1 MALPYEFNDVDPIT
15 GIRTLDPAHI
25 IPLVDLGRLLVV
37 LVTRSIELSN
47 TQYSLLLENGGKLLN
62 LGSEWIGAR
71 VQYKKRPLCFSE
83 MLSSDDFEY
92 TDYWGINNDECEYFV
107 NAFAVNDRIY
117 IQSFVFDTAFELEM
131 DFDHLEVRFNQFEEN
146 DKLHVTSNPY
156 FAFHD
161 DVFPVYVKNQVAQRQ
176 FSRHYADRTIIVP
189 ANYFM
194 SLVFFNH
201 ISTVLV
207 QSAGV
212 YSISFTLIMT
222 RKLSSR
228 EKIFN
233 FRFSNGRSLL
243 SVVLLPNRSVQY
255 FSDFLESKTID
266 EKKMSDGETTFLI
279 DVNFQTSSI
288 NLNNAYQNETDAN
301 YDFFENEKK
310 IFFLQMLKSS
320 IPLDWKFYDEKD
332 YDNNLISKTNR

>member
-1 MALPYEFNDVDPIT
+1 MEIHGSEKGSKDFLNFDLQIFRILDRTSSTSSLNTIRTYEEATKGWKKGEIALPYEFDAVDPST
-15 GIRTLDPAHI
+15 SIRQLDPVHI

-71 VQYKKRPLCFSE
+71 VQYKKRPVCFSE
-83 MLSSDDFEY
+83 MLASDDFEY

-161 DVFPVYVKNQVAQRQ
+161 DVFPVFVKNQVAQRQ

-189 ANYFM
+189 ANYFS
-194 SLVFFNH
+194 SLAFFNH

-207 QSAGV
+207 ESAGV
-212 YSISFTLIMT
+212 YSISFTL
-222 RKLSSR
+222 KR
-228 EKIFN
+228 EKKVSSKKKIIEFL
-233 FRFSNGRSLL
+233 FSNGNELL
-243 SVVLLPNRSVQY
+243 SVDLHPNGSVQY
-255 FSDFLESKTID
+255 SSAFLKHKQIDVKNIHDGEIDFLIEI
-266 EKKMSDGETTFLI
+266 
-279 DVNFQTSSI
+279 NF
-288 NLNNAYQNETDAN
+288 E
-301 YDFFENEKK
+301 
-310 IFFLQMLKSS
+310 KSS
-320 IPLDWKFYDEKD
+320 LNFF
-332 YDNNLISKTNR
+332 